1 MWKKICSMAACA
13 LLLTPMAMAADS
25 AVHELPYDSY
35 VFSADGTPLEPP
47 APFVPQQI
55 VTGAGL
61 RVGRFQ
67 GLSDIFCGSDGLLV
81 LADAGNNRLILTD
94 TAWNAPV
101 VLASFD
107 NGGRQDAFNNPTGVY
122 VRGNDLYVADAGNAR
137 ILLFDR
143 ATLTLRR
150 ELSRPS
156 IPSLGEDY
164 TYKPLKL
171 TADAAGRVYVVAEG
185 INQGLIELNETGA
198 FSTFLGAPSVTPDFF
213 ELIWRKFATKEQ
225 LAQLEKYVPTEYDAV
240 TIDSDGFLFA
250 VSKNAENTPIA
261 KLNNQGNNVLLF
273 PQKLGDA
280 EFYEN
285 KPYFTDLALDE
296 RGIVFL
302 LDSKQGKIY
311 AYTQEG
317 DLLFAFGANA
327 TQQGCFYSAS
337 AMELANGLLYVCDS
351 NKNTVTILE
360 PTAFGAAVVDAT
372 ILEEQGRYEDAYAHW
387 REVSRRCSHY
397 APAEVGIAQ
406 EEIRQG
412 RYADA
417 MSRLKAIR
425 EEDVYA
431 TAFEKGRNEW
441 IRNHFL
447 PLLGGAAALIL
458 LLLLVPRLVKKWAP
472 VQRLR
477 AAPLVRKFRYATYSA
492 FHPFDGYWDIKREGR
507 GDMKSALLILGI
519 FIVFYAVRAQFSGYS
534 VTGTVSSE
542 VNVLFECLMI
552 LLPLA
557 FYVVANWCFTTLMD
571 GEGSLKDIFI
581 ASCTA
586 LKPYLLFSIPLFLC
600 SHLLTQNEAVF
611 YQTADALC
619 WIWVVALLF
628 LGMMMTHDYS
638 LSKALLAMLLT
649 IVGICLIIFIGLL
662 FINVVQDV
670 VSFFRDIYTE
680 VSFRFY

>member
-1 MWKKICSMAACA
+1 MAACA

-35 VFSADGTPLEPP
+35 VFSADGTPLELP

-61 RVGRFQ
+61 GVGGFQ

-492 FHPFDGYWDIKREGR
+492 FLLGYQTGGPGRHEIRPAHSGNFHCLLRRARPVQRLLRHRYGEQRGQCAVRMPHDPPAPGLLCRGQLVFYHPHGRRRKPQRYLHRLLHRFETLPAVQHPPVSLFTPAYPERGRVLSDGGRPVLDLGGGPAVPRHDDDPRLFFVQGSSGHAAHHRGHLLDYLHRPAVHQRGAGR
-507 GDMKSALLILGI
+507 GVLLP
-519 FIVFYAVRAQFSGYS
+519 GYLHRS
-534 VTGTVSSE
+534 V
-542 VNVLFECLMI
+542 LPI
-552 LLPLA
+552 LLK
-557 FYVVANWCFTTLMD
+557 
-571 GEGSLKDIFI
+571 E
-581 ASCTA
+581 AS
-586 LKPYLLFSIPLFLC
+586 S
-600 SHLLTQNEAVF
+600 
-611 YQTADALC
+611 
-619 WIWVVALLF
+619 
-628 LGMMMTHDYS
+628 
-638 LSKALLAMLLT
+638 
-649 IVGICLIIFIGLL
+649 
-662 FINVVQDV
+662 
-670 VSFFRDIYTE
+670 
-680 VSFRFY
+680 

>member
-1 MWKKICSMAACA
+1 MAACA

-35 VFSADGTPLEPP
+35 VFSADGTPLELP

-61 RVGRFQ
+61 GVGGFQ

-311 AYTQEG
+311 AYTQRVICCSPSAPTPPSRAASTPPAPWSWRAACSTSATATRTPSPSWSQRPSAPPWWMP
-317 DLLFAFGANA
+317 LFWRNRAATRTPTPIGGRCRAAAPITRPPRWASPRKKSARAA
-327 TQQGCFYSAS
+327 TQTPC
-337 AMELANGLLYVCDS
+337 
-351 NKNTVTILE
+351 
-360 PTAFGAAVVDAT
+360 
-372 ILEEQGRYEDAYAHW
+372 
-387 REVSRRCSHY
+387 
-397 APAEVGIAQ
+397 PA
-406 EEIRQG
+406 
-412 RYADA
+412 
-417 MSRLKAIR
+417 
-425 EEDVYA
+425 
-431 TAFEKGRNEW
+431 
-441 IRNHFL
+441 
-447 PLLGGAAALIL
+447 
-458 LLLLVPRLVKKWAP
+458 
-472 VQRLR
+472 
-477 AAPLVRKFRYATYSA
+477 
-492 FHPFDGYWDIKREGR
+492 
-507 GDMKSALLILGI
+507 
-519 FIVFYAVRAQFSGYS
+519 
-534 VTGTVSSE
+534 
-542 VNVLFECLMI
+542 
-552 LLPLA
+552 
-557 FYVVANWCFTTLMD
+557 
-571 GEGSLKDIFI
+571 
-581 ASCTA
+581 
-586 LKPYLLFSIPLFLC
+586 
-600 SHLLTQNEAVF
+600 
-611 YQTADALC
+611 
-619 WIWVVALLF
+619 
-628 LGMMMTHDYS
+628 
-638 LSKALLAMLLT
+638 
-649 IVGICLIIFIGLL
+649 
-662 FINVVQDV
+662 
-670 VSFFRDIYTE
+670 
-680 VSFRFY
+680 